1 MEDLSLYDIVAI
13 FRRRRFVFA
22 LTFGAI
28 FLAAALFAMQWSR
41 YRATVTVQIDQSYI
55 PSSVATVGDANPA
68 DVMMGLADRR
78 ISQIQ
83 QKVTSI
89 ESLSEVIAK
98 LNLYPSINKRLSA
111 DKLTE
116 IMRNKIRLNFI
127 SSAISNPAAAQKE
140 SVEQLSAIA
149 FTLSFD
155 YNDPELTKLALNEIV
170 ALFIEEEAA
179 QRKTRSEETSEFLK
193 AELVTLAETIKEQES
208 KVAAFKA
215 KYGESGPTAMMFNQQ
230 ASLTNNLNLQNI
242 ESQIGTTQATIST
255 LGGQLAG
262 TDPYAPT
269 VEDGK
274 VLNSP
279 TSQLKALQ
287 AQYAS
292 LTGRYGAE
300 HPDVMKVSEQIRA
313 LKAQKGGSRR
323 FTGDAD
329 NPLYLQLSG
338 QLSAAKAQL
347 SSLMTQKATL
357 KTQQEKYDRML
368 AENPGLEK
376 EMSQL
381 TLDLDNA
388 KERYRALKDKR
399 LAADMKTKL
408 ESGKH
413 SARLKVIN
421 PASTPEGTTPG
432 RKLLLMAG
440 FMLAFISGICMV
452 VIVEAFSQSVRGA
465 NHLAAIVGVSPLVTV
480 PHIHTKA

>member
-1 MEDLSLYDIVAI
+1 MEDLSLYDIIAI

-28 FLAAALFAMQWSR
+28 FLTTALFAMQWSR
-41 YRATVTVQIDQSYI
+41 YRAMVTVQIEQPYI
-55 PSSVATVGDANPA
+55 SSSVATMGDATDN
-68 DVMMGLADRR
+68 VMGLADRR

-89 ESLSEVIAK
+89 ESLSEIIVR
-98 LNLYPSINKRLSA
+98 LNLYPKLNKQLSS

-116 IMRNKIRLNFI
+116 MMRNNIHLNFI

-140 SVEQLSAIA
+140 SIEQLSAIA
-149 FTLSFD
+149 FTLHFD
-155 YNDPELTKLALNEIV
+155 YSDPELTKLALD
-170 ALFIEEEAA
+170 ALVSRFIEEEAN
-179 QRKTRSEETSEFLK
+179 QRKTRSEETSAFLDT
-193 AELVTLAETIKEQES
+193 ELSTLEQTIKEQES
-208 KVAAFKA
+208 KIAEFKA
-215 KYGESGPTAMMFNQQ
+215 QHGESGPNAMMFNQQ
-230 ASLTNNLNLQNI
+230 ASLSNNLNLQNI

-255 LGGQLAG
+255 LAGQLAG

-274 VLNSP
+274 MLNSP

-292 LTGRYGAE
+292 LTGRYGPE
-300 HPDVMKVSEQIRA
+300 HPDVVKVSEQIRA
-313 LKAQKGGSRR
+313 LKAQRETSYRIAS
-323 FTGDAD
+323 DAD

-338 QLSAAKAQL
+338 QLSAARAQL
-347 SSLMTQKATL
+347 SALMTQKATL
-357 KTQQEKYDRML
+357 KAQQEKYDRML

-388 KERYRALKDKR
+388 KERYRSLKDKR
-399 LAADMKTKL
+399 LAADMKSKL

-421 PASTPEGTTPG
+421 PASIPESTTPA

-440 FMLAFISGICMV
+440 LIFALIGGLGMV
-452 VIVEAFSQSVRGA
+452 IIVEAFSQSVRGA
-465 NHLAAIVGVSPLVTV
+465 NHLAAIVGIAPLVSI
-480 PHIHTKA
+480 PHIHAKT

>member
-22 LTFGAI
+22 LTFGTI
-28 FLAAALFAMQWSR
+28 FLVAALFAMQWSR
-41 YRATVTVQIDQSYI
+41 YRTMVTVQIEQPYI
-55 PSSVATVGDANPA
+55 SSSLTTVGDATDN
-68 DVMMGLADRR
+68 VMGLADRR

-89 ESLSEVIAK
+89 DSLSEIIAR
-98 LNLYPSINKRLSA
+98 LNLYPKLNKQLSP

-116 IMRNKIRLNFI
+116 IMRNNIQLNFI

-149 FTLSFD
+149 FTLSFN
-155 YNDPELTKLALNEIV
+155 YNDPEMTKLALDALV
-170 ALFIEEEAA
+170 ARFIEEEAN
-179 QRKTRSEETSEFLK
+179 QRKTRSEETSEFLDT
-193 AELVTLAETIKEQES
+193 ELSALEQTIKEQES
-208 KVAAFKA
+208 KIAEFKA
-215 KYGESGPTAMMFNQQ
+215 QHGESGQNVMMFNQQ
-230 ASLTNNLNLQNI
+230 ASLSNNLNLQNI

-255 LGGQLAG
+255 LAGQLAG
-262 TDPYAPT
+262 IDPYAPT

-274 VLNSP
+274 TLNSP
-279 TSQLKALQ
+279 ISQLKALQ

-292 LTGRYGAE
+292 LTGRYGPE
-300 HPDVMKVSEQIRA
+300 HPDVVKVTEQIRA
-313 LKAQKGGSRR
+313 LKADKGIARH
-323 FTGDAD
+323 FTGNAD
-329 NPLYLQLSG
+329 NPLYLQLNG
-338 QLSAAKAQL
+338 QLSAARAQL
-347 SSLMTQKATL
+347 SALMTQKAAL

-388 KERYRALKDKR
+388 KERYRTLKDKR
-399 LAADMKTKL
+399 LAADMKSKL

-421 PASTPEGTTPG
+421 PASIPESTTPA
-432 RKLLLMAG
+432 RKLLMMAG
-440 FMLAFISGICMV
+440 LVFALIGGLGMV
-452 VIVEAFSQSVRGA
+452 IIVEAFSQSVRGT
-465 NHLAAIVGVSPLVTV
+465 NHLAAIVGVAPLVSI
-480 PHIHTKA
+480 PHIHTKT

>member
-41 YRATVTVQIDQSYI
+41 YRATVTVQIDQPYI
-55 PSSVATVGDANPA
+55 PSSITTVGEGEAADA
-68 DVMMGLADRR
+68 MGLADRR

-89 ESLSEVIAK
+89 ESLSAMIAK
-98 LNLYPSINKRLSA
+98 LNLYPSINKKLSA

-127 SSAISNPAAAQKE
+127 SSNISNPAAAQKE

-155 YNDPELTKLALNEIV
+155 YSEPELTKLVLNEIV
-170 ALFIEEEAA
+170 ARFIEEEAT
-179 QRKTRSEETSEFLK
+179 QRKLRSEETSEFLK
-193 AELVTLAETIKEQES
+193 AELKTLEGTIKEQEA
-208 KVAAFKA
+208 KIAEFKA
-215 KYGESGPTAMMFNQQ
+215 KYGESGPTAMLFNQQ
-230 ASLTNNLNLQNI
+230 ASLTNSLNMQNI
-242 ESQIGTTQATIST
+242 ESQIGTTQATINT
-255 LGGQLAG
+255 LAGQLAG

-292 LTGRYGAE
+292 LTGRYGSE
-300 HPDVMKVSEQIRA
+300 HPDVVKVSEQIRA
-313 LKAQKGGSRR
+313 LKAQKGGARS
-323 FTGDAD
+323 FAGDAD

-347 SSLMTQKATL
+347 SSLATQKAAL

-368 AENPGLEK
+368 AENPTLEK

-399 LAADMKTKL
+399 LTADMKTKL
-408 ESGKH
+408 ESGEH
-413 SARLKVIN
+413 SERLKVIN

-440 FMLAFISGICMV
+440 FVLAFLSGLCMV

-465 NHLAAIVGVSPLVTV
+465 NHLAAIVGVAPLVSI